1 MSEGLLNE
9 LKRLRLSLAKERK
22 VPAFVIFSDRTLMEM
37 VDREPVTASDLLLV
51 NGVGAK
57 KLEQYGQIFVD
68 KIVEY
73 FLREVRWEYYE

>member
-1 MSEGLLNE
+1 M
-9 LKRLRLSLAKERK
+9 
-22 VPAFVIFSDRTLMEM
+22 DM

-73 FLREVRWEYYE
+73 LAQNSSITAL